1 MLNLGARSLQ
11 AARTGTEVTGHN
23 IANANNPA
31 YSRQRLSLATSTA
44 LPTAVGQE
52 GTGVDVAAISQVRDV
67 LLDGQIQVE
76 TSVTGSLTAQQSAL
90 QQAEAALGQSLDT
103 TTASGSTSASDATG
117 SQHGLGDSLNGLF
130 TEFQNLANDPASV
143 TERNILLMKATDLAS
158 RFNQTDSRL
167 TALRDS
173 LNNKVSSDVG
183 KANQLLSDIAKLNHQ
198 ISAAT
203 LSGST
208 ANDLMDTRQSKIEEL
223 SGLVKVDVS
232 AGQSNVLDISVGGAN
247 LVSDDQVADTLET
260 YPGADGQPQV
270 RAKTSGTLL
279 TLDGGSI
286 QGAIEARDGAIKN
299 LQDSINALASNLIT
313 EVNDIHSTGYSL
325 TGSSGAS
332 FFTGTSAADMA
343 VNTDLMGN
351 PSLLQASGMSGA
363 TGDNQTALAMAQL
376 AAKPLNALN
385 GQTFSGGYSN
395 AVTLLGQAAASV
407 NSQMS
412 DQKVVQNMLT
422 QQRSSLSG
430 VSLDEEMS
438 NMITYQKAFQASA
451 KIVSTVDE
459 MLSTIINM
467 KQ

>member
-1 MLNLGARSLQ
+1 MCF
-11 AARTGTEVTGHN
+11 TF
-23 IANANNPA
+23 
-31 YSRQRLSLATSTA
+31 
-44 LPTAVGQE
+44 
-52 GTGVDVAAISQVRDV
+52 IS
-67 LLDGQIQVE
+67 
-76 TSVTGSLTAQQSAL
+76 
-90 QQAEAALGQSLDT
+90 
-103 TTASGSTSASDATG
+103 
-117 SQHGLGDSLNGLF
+117 F
-130 TEFQNLANDPASV
+130 TLCTN
-143 TERNILLMKATDLAS
+143 
-158 RFNQTDSRL
+158 
-167 TALRDS
+167 
-173 LNNKVSSDVG
+173 
-183 KANQLLSDIAKLNHQ
+183 
-198 ISAAT
+198 
-203 LSGST
+203 
-208 ANDLMDTRQSKIEEL
+208 
-223 SGLVKVDVS
+223 
-232 AGQSNVLDISVGGAN
+232 
-247 LVSDDQVADTLET
+247 
-260 YPGADGQPQV
+260 
-270 RAKTSGTLL
+270 
-279 TLDGGSI
+279 
-286 QGAIEARDGAIKN
+286 
-299 LQDSINALASNLIT
+299 LASNLIT

-351 PSLLQASGMSGA
+351 PSLLQASGTSGA
-363 TGDNQTALAMAQL
+363 TGDNQTALAMAKL

-438 NMITYQKAFQASA
+438 NMITFQKAFQASA